1 MRDGAADERGRSN
14 VEAEVAWG
22 RPGVCGG
29 AIPGR
34 AEMKL
39 PDIEMVSAKVHGG
52 LDGGETGGG
61 GILARVRDGRGAD
74 AAVRR
79 AAVKE
84 LDRATVRAVYAAI
97 RAVGEAPPDDG

>member
-29 AIPGR
+29 AIPGG

-39 PDIEMVSAKVHGG
+39 PDIKMVSAKVHEAWMEAKRAAGVSSRES
-52 LDGGETGGG
+52 ETGE
-61 GILARVRDGRGAD
+61 
-74 AAVRR
+74 
-79 AAVKE
+79 E
-84 LDRATVRAVYAAI
+84 LMRPY
-97 RAVGEAPPDDG
+97 GELR